1 MSVQGGGVDAVLSM
15 VLKYVSYDVT
25 LRCEFVYGLI
35 RAAGKCADIFNYNI
49 RNYWAKKGL

>member
-1 MSVQGGGVDAVLSM
+1 MSGQGGGVDAVLSM